1 MARDR
6 KPGGADAPAIP
17 IAVVGNPNSGK
28 TATFNALTGMR
39 QKVANYPGVT
49 IEKKE
54 GRFSLPDGT
63 GVLLIDLPG
72 TYSLFPHSPDEQIAS
87 EVVLGRHPATPVP
100 GKVLCVIDAS
110 NLERNLYLAT
120 QLIDHRIPV
129 VIALNMIDVAEA
141 EGISIDTERLSKE
154 LGVPVVP
161 TAASSGRGIAEL
173 KEVLASGPATPPSQ
187 RLFELPEAARR
198 ECTTLEEELR
208 RLYGFSAAVAHHEAV
223 SLLTSSS
230 EPGDP
235 AGRSPSAPQVNDPG
249 LLEKVRTSREKLE
262 FLGIDRQSVF
272 IEGRYARIRQICETC
287 VSRNG
292 FAGRRISDA
301 LDRVLTHRVW
311 GFLIFMA
318 LMTVMFI
325 AVFTWA
331 EYPMRFITAGFDSL
345 GALVSDVMPP
355 GDLRDLIV
363 RGVIAGVGAVVT
375 FVPQILALFFF
386 ISILEDSGYM
396 SRAAFIMDKVM
407 GKVGLHGKAFIP
419 LLGSFACAIPG
430 IMATRTIESGKD
442 RMVTMMIAPLMSC
455 SARLPVYTLLIAAFI
470 PHYLVLGFLPLQG
483 LTMAAMYVLGIVM
496 ALAMAL
502 LFKKTLLKGEK
513 QPFVM
518 ELPPYRMPSVRSIG
532 MIMYDRGLVFLKNA
546 GTFILAVSIILWFLA
561 TYPKVEGASP
571 QEQLEQSWAGR
582 AGKLIEPAI
591 LPLGFNWKIGIGL
604 IGSLL
609 QREVFVSTMGTIF
622 NIGDD
627 GDTDPGVSLQERMVR
642 DRDHATGAPSFTLL
656 TAICLMVY
664 YALSMQCM
672 STVAIVK
679 RETNGWKWPLILI
692 AYMTALAY
700 SFTFLVYQG
709 GLMLGMG

>member
-1 MARDR
+1 MSYGR
-6 KPGGADAPAIP
+6 KSTEAVAVSP
-17 IAVVGNPNSGK
+17 IAVVGNPNCGK
-28 TATFNALTGMR
+28 TAIFNALTGLR

-54 GRFSLPDGT
+54 GRFRLPDGT
-63 GVLLIDLPG
+63 EVLLIDLPG
-72 TYSLFPHSPDEQIAS
+72 TYSLYPHSPDEVIAS
-87 EVVLGRHPATPVP
+87 EVVLGRHPATPAP

-141 EGISIDTERLSKE
+141 GGIAIDTERLAAE
-154 LGVPVVP
+154 LGVPVIP
-161 TAASSGRGIAEL
+161 TAANSGRGIPEL
-173 KEVLASGPATPPSQ
+173 KKALAAPANGLPAG
-187 RLFELPEAARR
+187 RLFELPEAAKR
-198 ECTTLEEELR
+198 ECAILEEDLR
-208 RLYGFSAAVAHHEAV
+208 RLYGFSPAVAHHEAV
-223 SLLTSSS
+223 SLLTST
-230 EPGDP
+230 GDQ
-235 AGRSPSAPQVNDPG
+235 AGPRSPNRTATAIDDAAFLG
-249 LLEKVRTSREKLE
+249 KVRASREKLD

-272 IEGRYARIRQICETC
+272 IEGRYARIRQICEKTM
-287 VSRNG
+287 STDG

-311 GFLIFMA
+311 GFLIFMG
-318 LMTVMFI
+318 LMTIMFM

-331 EYPMRFITAGFDSL
+331 EYPMKFITAGFDGL
-345 GALVSDVMPP
+345 GNLVSELMPP

-470 PHYLVLGFLPLQG
+470 PHYFVLGFLPLQG

-502 LFKKTLLKGEK
+502 LFKKTLLRGEK

-518 ELPPYRMPSVRSIG
+518 ELPPYRMPSLRSIG
-532 MIMYDRGLVFLKNA
+532 LIMLDRGLVFLKNA
-546 GTFILAVSIILWFLA
+546 GTFILGVSIILWFLSA
-561 TYPKVEGASP
+561 YPKVEGASP
-571 QEQLEQSWAGR
+571 QEQLEQSYAGQ

-591 LPLGFNWKIGIGL
+591 RPLGFNWKIGIGL

-622 NIGDD
+622 NVGNDD
-627 GDTDPGVSLQERMVR
+627 DPVSGVSLQQRMVR
-642 DRDHATGAPSFTLL
+642 DRDHATGAPSFSIL

-679 RETNGWKWPLILI
+679 RETNGWKWPMILI
-692 AYMTALAY
+692 VYMTVLAY
-700 SFTFLVYQG
+700 TFTFLVYRG
-709 GLMLGMG
+709 GLFLGMG